1 MNLLLESLGWVGSF
15 IIVIVYGLNS
25 YQKIKSDSLLFYS
38 LNLVGGLLLIIY
50 SNFKG
55 AYANT
60 FINVIWVLIALP
72 AIFKILKS
80 SALKR
85 K

>member
-15 IIVIVYGLNS
+15 IIVAVYGLNS

-38 LNLVGGLLLIIY
+38 LNLVGGFLLIIY

-60 FINVIWVLIALP
+60 FINVVWVLIALP

-80 SALKR
+80 TTK

>member
-25 YQKIKSDSLLFYS
+25 YQKIKSDSLLFYI
-38 LNLVGGLLLIIY
+38 LNVVGGLLLIIY

-60 FINVIWVLIALP
+60 FINVVWVLIALP
-72 AIFKILKS
+72 AIFKILKPS
-80 SALKR
+80 TK